1 MIIISPRA
9 INATGQYL
17 LVIFMIELK
26 KRGRVI
32 FPSIAVTAVAA
43 NINMAEIKKKFFL
56 EVSSK
61 KSIRKLIPAINS
73 TDGKI
78 ISLSFKNSK

>member
-1 MIIISPRA
+1 MIISPIA
-9 INATGQYL
+9 ISATGQYL

-32 FPSIAVTAVAA
+32 FPSIAVTAIAVK
-43 NINMAEIKKKFFL
+43 IIVAEIRKKFFF

-61 KSIRKLIPAINS
+61 KSIRKPIPAIKS
-73 TDGKI
+73 IDGKM